1 MHTAVH
7 ACMHACIL
15 VSWRMHASMR
25 LSLSIYSS
33 APKFVSLD
41 WITSNCYFIQPPLL
55 VDMNK
60 FQYSMFFYCRWYL
73 TFRMKG
79 ILYWMIRRWVFNFT
93 QLFFVYTDF
102 TCYVMF
108 WYSDNGVWEY
118 RCICHLGLYV
128 PSKSNC
134 LFFNFIY
141 RSYNII
147 NVSFIHHS
155 YLQPIKTVFSWIS
168 FMWNFEQV
176 PRQERY
182 LLEGGCLNCILF

>member
-15 VSWRMHASMR
+15 VSWRMRASMH
-25 LSLSIYSS
+25 LSLSIYTS
-33 APKFVSLD
+33 APKFISLD
-41 WITSNCYFIQPPLL
+41 WIALNCYFIQPPLL

-73 TFRMKG
+73 TFLMKG

-102 TCYVMF
+102 TCYLMF

-118 RCICHLGLYV
+118 RCICHWGFISRANQIAFFSSSSIDRTILLM
-128 PSKSNC
+128 C
-134 LFFNFIY
+134 LSYTTVIY
-141 RSYNII
+141 SQSILC
-147 NVSFIHHS
+147 
-155 YLQPIKTVFSWIS
+155 YL
-168 FMWNFEQV
+168 EQV
-176 PRQERY
+176 PGHLFKISHERRGTHWR
-182 LLEGGCLNCILF
+182 EGA